1 MAEHFVLR
9 LIDKSGE
16 VDTMEATEVTPEE
29 FFAGILIFNLV
40 VGCIGG
46 LVPWVISNVRGNR
59 IFGTVAFV
67 LTLLGAMVFGILIA
81 FPMMIVFSIIGALKW
96 TED

>member
-1 MAEHFVLR
+1 MAGA
-9 LIDKSGE
+9 LIWGM
-16 VDTMEATEVTPEE
+16 V
-29 FFAGILIFNLV
+29 F
-40 VGCIGG
+40 GCICG

-67 LTLLGAMVFGILIA
+67 LALLAGLVFGLLVA
-81 FPMMIVFSIIGALKW
+81 FPMMVVFSIIGALKW